1 MKIKKLDL
9 FASKLDEAD
18 LNSLRGG
25 KEKKKSKTKFKFK
38 TKTKKK

>member
-1 MKIKKLDL
+1 MKTKNLNL
-9 FASKLDEAD
+9 CASKLNEAD

-38 TKTKKK
+38 TKKK